1 MMDTKASN
9 SGKFNYRWRAQTL
22 SSECF
27 YAVVI
32 NLKCTDQVLVWDRG
46 RPARNAYGRREQCEL
61 RLMYVGAGGTLAVP
75 DKHLTRT

>member
-32 NLKCTDQVLVWDRG
+32 NLKRTDQVLLWDRR
-46 RPARNAYGRREQCEL
+46 RPVRNAYGRRGQCEL
-61 RLMYVGAGGTLAVP
+61 RLMYVGAGGTPAVP
-75 DKHLTRT
+75 DNHLRRS